1 MIFPH
6 NIRSFSSLALGVLTF
21 AWGTS
26 VLRAQDA
33 VPESVPVMREWTN
46 LQGKT
51 MMAAYL
57 GHKGDDVAFQMKD
70 GKVFFLPAIKLSPED
85 LAYLQEHQIPYMT
98 AWKGWPKEAGA
109 SLSQVAVKEE
119 GTDSGKFYYTTEN
132 FRFECDV
139 NLGGFLMKDLARVF
153 ELTHQLHTHSPF
165 GILAEPENDFF
176 QAHLIST
183 REAYMRQGGMNNS
196 AGVYKPKEKIFLAP
210 LDLMGVKQG
219 SAGWRKD
226 SNIYDASTIVHELTH
241 MLTHDML
248 DGLPIW
254 LNEGYAEYIS
264 NIPIRSQA
272 FQTDSK
278 SIREGVRDMFF
289 RDHSE
294 AARSKAGSRKYSNED
309 KENYFKSP
317 EFPALIPVREVLT
330 MNDQKWASG
339 GGMTINIG
347 YTRMI
352 RLYRTSHLIF
362 YYFMQIEGEKGVAK
376 IRKFFEKNKKAL
388 REFEKYQEEFKQYQ
402 LAMDAFFQ
410 LPGVVKLPD
419 GRFQYPS
426 NLKPP
431 VAPDSPLTSPEEITL
446 YGLDELLAGE
456 SAEVVGAKIEKAV
469 IENLGISFTFK

>member
-1 MIFPH
+1 MILPH
-6 NIRSFSSLALGVLTF
+6 NIRSFSSLAFGVLTL

-26 VLRAQDA
+26 VMRAQDA
-33 VPESVPVMREWTN
+33 VPENVPVMREWTN

-51 MMAAYL
+51 MTAAYL

-70 GKVFFLPAIKLSPED
+70 GKLFFLPSIKLSPQD

-98 AWKGWPKEAGA
+98 AWKGWPREASA

-119 GTDSGKFYYTTEN
+119 GADSGKFYYTTAN

-183 REAYMRQGGMNNS
+183 HEAYMRQGGMKNS

-226 SNIYDASTIVHELTH
+226 SNNYDVSTIVHELTH

-248 DGLPIW
+248 EGLPIW

-264 NIPIRSQA
+264 NIPIRAQA
-272 FQTDSK
+272 FQTDPK
-278 SIREGVRDMFF
+278 SIREGVRDLFF
-289 RDHSE
+289 RDHL
-294 AARSKAGSRKYSNED
+294 AASGSNNKSRNYSTEE
-309 KENYFKSP
+309 KENYFQSS
-317 EFPALIPVREVLT
+317 EFPALISVREVLT
-330 MNDQKWASG
+330 MTDQKWASND
-339 GGMTINIG
+339 GMPYRYG
-347 YTRMI
+347 YSRMI

-376 IRKFFEKNKKAL
+376 IRKFFEKNKKFL
-388 REFEKYQEEFKQYQ
+388 REFEKYQEDFKQYR

-419 GRFQYPS
+419 GRFEYPS
-426 NLKPP
+426 ELKPP
-431 VAPDSPLTSPEEITL
+431 VAPEPPLTSPEEITL
-446 YGLDELLAGE
+446 SGLDELLAGE
-456 SAEVVGAKIEKAV
+456 SAEVVGAKIEKAL
-469 IENLGISFTFK
+469 IENLGIRFTFK